1 MTAPVSTDI
10 IIRIH
15 QWFCF
20 IVKTNEVSEIV
31 DCILSVSFKNVN
43 KYVYLFVKMQRTFE
57 ITEIFE
63 RNINIYF

>member
-43 KYVYLFVKMQRTFE
+43 KYVYLFAKMQRTFE
-57 ITEIFE
+57 ITGILE